1 MMTIE
6 IFAPAVLRIRSR
18 CSTMTHIHSLRG
30 AQHADINDIYL
41 GKNNP
46 NIIGLILYKDTA
58 SQELINLAR
67 HTKLFL
73 RRLVC
78 TQRTFT
84 PRANY
89 QLKIVRYPTL
99 RSLQPLIKFEKIR
112 ASRDNSDHIKV
123 TEKNG
128 M

>member
-30 AQHADINDIYL
+30 ARHADINDIYL

-67 HTKLFL
+67 HTRLFFKTT
-73 RRLVC
+73 C
-78 TQRTFT
+78 MYTTYIYT
-84 PRANY
+84 AC
-89 QLKIVRYPTL
+89 QLPVEDREISNATVVAT
-99 RSLQPLIKFEKIR
+99 
-112 ASRDNSDHIKV
+112 SDQI
-123 TEKNG
+123 
-128 M
+128 